1 MRLSK
6 GVLYMGLAAAL
17 LFAVSAPAKAGTIP
31 VDTDSGSGT
40 ATVTGTAAGANI
52 VSNAGALITTVDGAA
67 VSFNLGIAEA
77 LIGSGGVITGISG
90 TKKITDAFGDTAQLE
105 LKMQTGTYSSTS
117 MTVTATIMGV
127 FVTGPN
133 APALLE
139 GGNDYLFGTL
149 LGGTTVITATGDFT
163 SVFDTPGSTP
173 LTGVPFTIAET
184 VVPEPST
191 MALLGIGMTGFFAF
205 RRFFKRHATA

>member
-1 MRLSK
+1 
-6 GVLYMGLAAAL
+6 MGLAAAL

-40 ATVTGTAAGANI
+40 ATVTGTSDGATI
-52 VSNAGALITTVDGAA
+52 VSNAGALITTVDGSA
-67 VSFNLGIAEA
+67 VSFGLGIAEH
-77 LIGSGGVITGISG
+77 LVGSGGSITGITG

-105 LKMQTGTYSSTS
+105 LSVLTGSYSAHTL
-117 MTVTATIMGV
+117 TVTAAITGV

-133 APALLE
+133 APNLVL

-149 LGGTTVITATGDFT
+149 LGGTTVVDATTTGDFT
-163 SVFDTPGSTP
+163 TVFDTPASSP
-173 LTGVPFTIAET
+173 LLLVPFTIAET
-184 VVPEPST
+184 VVPEPSA

>member
-6 GVLYMGLAAAL
+6 GVLYAGLASAI

-52 VSNAGALITTVDGAA
+52 VSNAGALITTVDGSP
-67 VSFNLGIAEA
+67 VSFTLGIAEA
-77 LIGSGGVITGISG
+77 LTGSGGVISGISG
-90 TKKITDAFGDTAQLE
+90 TKQISDAFGDTALIE
-105 LKMQTGTYSSTS
+105 LRLLHGTYSSTS
-117 MTVTATIMGV
+117 MTVDATITAV
-127 FVTGPN
+127 TVTGPN
-133 APALLE
+133 APALVL
-139 GGNDYLFGTL
+139 GSNDYLFGAL
-149 LGGTTVITATGDFT
+149 LGGSTVITAQGDFT
-163 SVFDTPGSTP
+163 TVFDLPGSTP
-173 LTGVPFTIAET
+173 LTGVPFQIMES
-184 VVPEPST
+184 VPEPST